1 MRDSLIQVQSSVIS
15 LVYYTGEIGGW
26 GSPVDP
32 SIVFPVLQ
40 GGRCWE
46 EDKSH
51 QPHSG
56 EGDGE
61 GNPSGPSRGYSEVLW
76 VQYSLV
82 YYTGEGVV
90 LRSLV
95 YYTGDDE

>member
-1 MRDSLIQVQSSVIS
+1 VRSADGDLLSIPQLSSL
-15 LVYYTGEIGGW
+15 YYKEDD
-26 GSPVDP
+26 V
-32 SIVFPVLQ
+32 
-40 GGRCWE
+40 GR
-46 EDKSH
+46 KIRATS
-51 QPHSG
+51 PHSG
-56 EGDGE
+56 KGNGE
-61 GNPSGPSRGYSEVLW
+61 GNPSAPSRGYSEVLW